1 MADAVIPSQET
12 WDRLMKMLEKWEDGD
27 IIKPGVGLKI
37 EEQGTGYQK
46 IGVDGVECPT
56 T

>member
-1 MADAVIPSQET
+1 MADAIILSQDT
-12 WDRLMKMLEKWEDGD
+12 YDRLMAMLEKWENGD

-46 IGVDGVECPT
+46 IGVDGIECTPV
-56 T
+56 